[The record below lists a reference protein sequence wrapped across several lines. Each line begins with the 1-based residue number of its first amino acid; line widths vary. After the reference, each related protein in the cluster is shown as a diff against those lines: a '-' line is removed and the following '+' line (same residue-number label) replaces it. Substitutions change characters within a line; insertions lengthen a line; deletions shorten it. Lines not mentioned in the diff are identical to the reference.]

1 MDLSEYQKKAHTTA
15 HEVKVEGKL
24 VYPVLGFVGEAGE
37 IANKVK
43 KIFRDADGVITEET
57 REDLKKELGDALWYL
72 AELAT
77 RLDISFNEIAEKNI
91 GKLQSRKERGVIK
104 GSGDNR

>member
-15 HEVKVEGKL
+15 FEVEVEGKI
-24 VYPVLGFVGEAGE
+24 VYPMLGFAGETGE

-43 KIFRDADGVITEET
+43 KIFRDKHGKITDET

-77 RLDISFNEIAEKNI
+77 QLDISFDDIAEENI
-91 GKLQSRKERGVIK
+91 EKLKSRKERGVLK
-104 GSGDNR
+104 GGGDNR

>member
-1 MDLSEYQKKAHTTA
+1 MDFNNYQKKAHTTA
-15 HEVKVEGKL
+15 HEVKVEGEI
-24 VYPVLGFVGEAGE
+24 VYPILGFVGEAGE

-43 KIFRDADGVITEET
+43 KIFRDADGVITEEI

-77 RLDISFNEIAEKNI
+77 RLDISLDDIAEVNI
-91 GKLQSRKERGVIK
+91 EKLSSRKEHGTIK